1 MTKVSSS
8 NKNPKSPNTNLVRKR
23 RKISKT
29 ENVDSFNTNTNSEPF
44 FCRICTETKTKKE
57 SFTTISCNHSFCT
70 TCMVKHVSSEVH
82 RVKIPCPICM
92 DRDLNV
98 EDCRNILPKKV
109 FDLWG
114 KLLCEAG
121 IPEDDKFYCP
131 FKDCSALMIDDGVCR
146 KLARK
151 FKCPHCDRMFC
162 AECKVAWHHGIRC
175 KKFQSRNKDR
185 MEKEDVM
192 LMELAKKMQWQRCPN
207 CKFYVEKTGGC
218 SHMMCRCGETFLYL
232 LGCGI
237 E

>member
-1 MTKVSSS
+1 
-8 NKNPKSPNTNLVRKR
+8 
-23 RKISKT
+23 
-29 ENVDSFNTNTNSEPF
+29 
-44 FCRICTETKTKKE
+44 
-57 SFTTISCNHSFCT
+57 
-70 TCMVKHVSSEVH
+70 MVKHVSSEVH